1 MCHEHE
7 NLVAYLY
14 DEADASERRAV
25 EAHLSTCEE
34 CRDEIRGFRAVRE
47 DLLAWDVPPHTSVW
61 TPFVT
66 TPRPAPVW
74 RQTPA
79 WAMLA
84 AATLVFAV
92 GAAGGG
98 LTARL
103 LARDSRGAAPANT
116 VAASTTA
123 APTAAAPSA
132 EAMAEMAAL
141 SARIAE
147 LERVAHTQPAPV
159 ATASA
164 PNEQAYLAKVEQLI
178 RESEGRVNQRTANK
192 ILSVFQDMARQ
203 HAVDYTSLQQ
213 QISDAQAQTQT
224 YGNLLRVMNSREKE
238 KEY

>member
-1 MCHEHE
+1 
-7 NLVAYLY
+7 
-14 DEADASERRAV
+14 
-25 EAHLSTCEE
+25 
-34 CRDEIRGFRAVRE
+34 
-47 DLLAWDVPPHTSVW
+47 
-61 TPFVT
+61 
-66 TPRPAPVW
+66 
-74 RQTPA
+74 
-79 WAMLA
+79 MLA

-98 LTARL
+98 VTARL
-103 LARDSRGAAPANT
+103 LARDSRGPAPANT
-116 VAASTTA
+116 VAASMTPA

-141 SARIAE
+141 NARIAE

>member
-1 MCHEHE
+1 MCHERE

-34 CRDEIRGFRAVRE
+34 CREEIRGFRAVRE

-74 RQTPA
+74 RQMPA

-98 LTARL
+98 LTARV
-103 LARDSRGAAPANT
+103 LARGGANAAP
-116 VAASTTA
+116 ASTTA
-123 APTAAAPSA
+123 ALPSPAVSPAADTSA
-132 EAMAEMAAL
+132 EMQAL
-141 SARIAE
+141 TARIAE
-147 LERVAHTQPAPV
+147 LERVAQTRSAPV
-159 ATASA
+159 VTASG
-164 PNEQAYLAKVEQLI
+164 PSEKEYLAKVEQLI